1 MIFIVLFYKFFL
13 HFKKINELNIAEGPT
28 QKIWN
33 EILNIKAS
41 ETASGSQSQESDTQ
55 NSINNKKSNSIEIT
69 KISMKYPLNSKV
81 ENTNTVDTN
90 RQPPH
95 QMMTRKR
102 TTDMNDTEL
111 KKNNKRKR

>member
-1 MIFIVLFYKFFL
+1 MIAIFFFYKFFL

-41 ETASGSQSQESDTQ
+41 ETANGSQESDTQ
-55 NSINNKKSNSIEIT
+55 NSLNNKKSNSIEIT

-81 ENTNTVDTN
+81 ENNNTVDTN
-90 RQPPH
+90 RQPQH

-102 TTDMNDTEL
+102 TTDLNDTEP